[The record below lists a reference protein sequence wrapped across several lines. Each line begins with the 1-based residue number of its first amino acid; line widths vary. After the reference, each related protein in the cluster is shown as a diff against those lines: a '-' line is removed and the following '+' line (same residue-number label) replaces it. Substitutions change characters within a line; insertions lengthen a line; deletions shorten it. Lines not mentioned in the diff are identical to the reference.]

1 MNKEQLFGWFRRVG
15 MLEGISF
22 LVLLGIA
29 MPLKYMM
36 GMPKAVSVVGMA
48 HGVLFV
54 AYLYLINECR
64 RAFGWSLKT
73 AALGAFAAVLPGGPF
88 VYDKWVAKK
97 TDLQPS
103 VKAAKTHT

>member
-1 MNKEQLFGWFRRVG
+1 MNKDQLFGWFRRVG
-15 MLEGISF
+15 IWEGISF

-29 MPLKYMM
+29 MPLKYLA
-36 GMPKAVSVVGMA
+36 GMPLAVTYVGMA
-48 HGVLFV
+48 HGVLFM

-64 RAFGWSLKT
+64 KAFGWSLKT
-73 AALGAFAAVLPGGPF
+73 AALGVVSAVMPAGPF
-88 VYDKWVAKK
+88 IYDKWVAKQ

>member
-1 MNKEQLFGWFRRVG
+1 MNKEQLFTWFRRVG
-15 MLEGISF
+15 MWEGVSF

-36 GMPKAVSVVGMA
+36 GMPKAVSIVGMA

-64 RAFGWSLKT
+64 RAFGWSLLT
-73 AALGAFAAVLPGGPF
+73 AALGGFAAVLPAGPF
-88 VYDKWVAKK
+88 IYDKWVAKQ
-97 TDLQPS
+97 TTLE
-103 VKAAKTHT
+103 

>member
-1 MNKEQLFGWFRRVG
+1 MDKGQLFTWFRRVG
-15 MLEGISF
+15 MWEGVSF
-22 LVLLGIA
+22 LVLLCIA

-54 AYLYLINECR
+54 AYLYLIYECR
-64 RAFGWSLKT
+64 KAFGWSLKT
-73 AALGAFAAVLPGGPF
+73 AALGAFSAVMPAGPF
-88 VYDKWVAKK
+88 IYDRWVAKQ

-103 VKAAKTHT
+103 VKEA